1 MRKRQFTLIE
11 LLVVIA
17 IIAILASM
25 LLPALAKAKEKAK
38 ATSCLNNLKEIGLV
52 VQMYSLD
59 NDGKFIPKFND
70 NDANYWLFSA
80 CSGYNFFTG
89 IYEPQTYL
97 LFQNGFKGAVCPSLG
112 KGAPG
117 PRDFTWNGGGYGQ
130 TCQHFY
136 CCAYQVYDATS
147 STYKMCIGMAD
158 NPDTILPL
166 TSAGVPDKN
175 QLGTRQLF
183 FMDALRN
190 TSEVALFTE
199 NWSSEKQNAYRNFSP
214 TNENLIDLRHNNVAN
229 TIWAD
234 GHASGID
241 TPFLQNLKTARKF
254 HNSGNL
260 QCYVGP
266 THTKRNL

>member
-59 NDGKFIPKFND
+59 NDGKWIPKFGDSN
-70 NDANYWLFSA
+70 ANYWLFSA

-89 IYEPQTYL
+89 AYDPNTYL

-117 PRDFTWNGGGYGQ
+117 AKEYTWNGGNYGD
-130 TCQHFY
+130 TCRHYY
-136 CCAYQVYDATS
+136 CCAYQVYSATS

-166 TSAGVPDKN
+166 TTGAVPDKS

-190 TSEVALFTE
+190 ASEVVLFTE
-199 NWSSEKQNAYRNFSP
+199 NWDSSVQNAYR
-214 TNENLIDLRHNNVAN
+214 TYGGTGTQRIDLRHNNVAN

-241 TPFLQNLKTARKF
+241 TPFLQNMKSTGRFIVNGK
-254 HNSGNL
+254 L

-266 THTKRNL
+266 THTPRDL